1 MAIHTPAVH
10 PHQAH
15 PLPNLAPL
23 ALALVLF
30 ALLAA
35 ALVVVKPAAAPI
47 DASVGLNAQRHGE
60 IDAGRTGP
68 HSDYLIF
75 RAGEINAANQ

>member
-10 PHQAH
+10 PRHV
-15 PLPNLAPL
+15 PTITNLFPA

-30 ALLAA
+30 AMLGAGLLMF
-35 ALVVVKPAAAPI
+35 KPATPVGAQ
-47 DASVGLNAQRHGE
+47 VGLDEQRHGE

-68 HSDYLIF
+68 HSDYVIF
-75 RAGEINAANQ
+75 RAGEINAANE